1 MQFDLDD
8 LTDWIGEN
16 KPVIGMIACVLLG
29 AGNLALGGMD
39 KLQAQQATD
48 EKLNK
53 SNSAQ
58 IAAETLFKERGCSM
72 QFVNPKHTKPVPVL
86 DEGDIAIDPAS
97 GGMFSHGTL
106 LCTLNG
112 AMWNVLETGK
122 VELIGS
128 SPRIRIVLTEK
139 DPVKATRLMAKYF
152 GVNSK

>member
-8 LTDWIGEN
+8 VQDWIGEN
-16 KPVIGMIACVLLG
+16 KPLLGMAACVLLG

-106 LCTLNG
+106 LCTANG
-112 AMWNVLETGK
+112 SMWNVLETGK

-128 SPRIRIVLTEK
+128 SPNIRKILVEK
-139 DPVKATRLMAKYF
+139 NPVKATKQMQTIF
-152 GVNSK
+152 GVYSK